1 MLRTT
6 NSTAV
11 VQCSSITR
19 QKGGRKFSFPA
30 ARQLSR
36 GEGPQHIY
44 HKTLLKIVHTNSLA
58 ISEAIFH
65 SKTAAALR
73 TAVSWWWWTFKL

>member
-11 VQCSSITR
+11 VVLR
-19 QKGGRKFSFPA
+19 GKKGAVNFHSRRPDNCREERDLTHIPQNA
-30 ARQLSR
+30 A
-36 GEGPQHIY
+36 ENCA
-44 HKTLLKIVHTNSLA
+44 HTNSLA